1 MQKCQVTFYD
11 KEKGGKNIGERGNNL
26 SGGQR
31 QRIAI
36 ARALTK
42 KCDVF
47 ILDEATAALDNK
59 SQNIILKN
67 IKLYLRDK
75 TVIVIAHRIEA
86 IKELENIIVM
96 KDGDVVER
104 GSHQELIKMKGN
116 YFNILEG
123 II

>member
-1 MQKCQVTFYD
+1 M
-11 KEKGGKNIGERGNNL
+11 
-26 SGGQR
+26 
-31 QRIAI
+31 
-36 ARALTK
+36 
-42 KCDVF
+42 
-47 ILDEATAALDNK
+47 
-59 SQNIILKN
+59 
-67 IKLYLRDK
+67 
-75 TVIVIAHRIEA
+75 IAHRIEA